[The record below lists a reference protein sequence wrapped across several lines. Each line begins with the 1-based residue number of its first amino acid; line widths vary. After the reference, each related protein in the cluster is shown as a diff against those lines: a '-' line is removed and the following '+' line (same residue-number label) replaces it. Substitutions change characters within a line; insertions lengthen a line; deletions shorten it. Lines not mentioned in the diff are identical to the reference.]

1 MRRLRPAALALVA
14 GLALAGCADDASP
27 PFGDRVLIEGTI
39 GLAPEPLEL
48 PLPEGGIRSEGG
60 FDALCMTLAEG
71 HALATD
77 AGAAGC
83 TIARAD
89 GARFPLEVRFQLTG
103 GGFTPRTCHGSTIV
117 TMGTP
122 RTKVCFRNPG
132 VPPDGVF
139 TYIGIRVSAGD
150 ALAVDRIEWRDAP
163 GGAGRP
169 NVW

>member
-1 MRRLRPAALALVA
+1 MRRVHPAVFALFA
-14 GLALAGCADDASP
+14 GLGLAGCADETPP
-27 PFGDRVLIEGTI
+27 PFGDRVLVEGTI
-39 GLAPEPLEL
+39 TLSPEPLEL

-60 FDALCMTLAEG
+60 FDALCLTLAEG

-89 GARFPLEVRFQLTG
+89 GARFPLEIHFQLAE
-103 GGFTPRTCHGSTIV
+103 GGFTPRTCHQRTIV
-117 TMGTP
+117 TLGTP
-122 RTKVCFRNPG
+122 RAKVCFRNPG

-139 TYIGIRVSAGD
+139 VYTGIRASAGQE
-150 ALAVDRIEWRDAP
+150 LAVDRIEWRDAP

>member
-1 MRRLRPAALALVA
+1 MPRIHLA
-14 GLALAGCADDASP
+14 GLLLLAGLGLAGCADDVPP
-27 PFGDRVLIEGTI
+27 PFGDRLLIEGTI
-39 GLAPEPLEL
+39 GLSPEPLDV

-60 FDALCMTLAEG
+60 FDALCLTLAEG
-71 HALATD
+71 YALATD

-83 TIARAD
+83 TIVRAD
-89 GARFPLEVRFQLTG
+89 GARFPLEVRFQLDE

-117 TMGTP
+117 TTGKP

-132 VPPDGVF
+132 VPPAGNFVY
-139 TYIGIRVSAGD
+139 TGIRISAGEP
-150 ALAVDRIEWRDAP
+150 LSVDRIEWRDAP